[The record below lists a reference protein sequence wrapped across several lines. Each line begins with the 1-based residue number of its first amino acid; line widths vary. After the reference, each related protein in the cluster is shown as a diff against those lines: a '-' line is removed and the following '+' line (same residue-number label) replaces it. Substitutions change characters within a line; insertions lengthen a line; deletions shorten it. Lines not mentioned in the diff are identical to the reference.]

1 MSTETLSSLNTNTL
15 IGHTLHRGTAWH
27 YRAEEQGKEPNHYP
41 GPVPPEDVARRLF
54 GWEALALPVAVE
66 RPADILTMT
75 HRGADGMPR
84 QWVQIEGRQAI
95 ARSDEDDGHV
105 LGVFTDAYEAHQYT
119 EYLLTAVTNI
129 LDDSLSISS
138 AGVLRKGAVAWV
150 EVSVPESITT
160 PEGVE
165 FRPNLLATTALDGS
179 LATTY
184 KCTVT
189 DVVCDNTRAAAL
201 REEGQELKIRHLRHS
216 RLRLADAR
224 SALNIVHGL
233 ADAFAAEVAELCRID
248 VDARIWDRFLDSWVP
263 LTGFDGEPLPPRK
276 RRLAEAKRETLAAA
290 YVHDKRVAPWARTA
304 HAVLQAV
311 NTFEHHHSPASTPR
325 PDRNMMRAVTGAYE
339 RLDRRAWEVLE
350 RVLAEAR

>member
-184 KCTVT
+184 KRTVT

-233 ADAFAAEVAELCRID
+233 ADALRRRSPSCVA
-248 VDARIWDRFLDSWVP
+248 STSTP
-263 LTGFDGEPLPPRK
+263 GSG
-276 RRLAEAKRETLAAA
+276 
-290 YVHDKRVAPWARTA
+290 TA
-304 HAVLQAV
+304 SS
-311 NTFEHHHSPASTPR
+311 TPGSPSPASTASRCRPASAGSPR
-325 PDRNMMRAVTGAYE
+325 PSGRPSPPPTSTTSGWRPGPAPRTPCCRRSTPSSTTTAPHP
-339 RLDRRAWEVLE
+339 RLGRTAT
-350 RVLAEAR
+350 